1 MGNHSCIKLLT
12 RKEYHPIWSIMAS
25 TGVSMDGVIE
35 LLNEG
40 KRDLLMSAIPDAVAN
55 FSKCC
60 EMLVALKGEMAE
72 ECAEAYFY
80 YGRALLELSRVES
93 GVLGNALDGV
103 DMDADA
109 SRTKISPTKGEKV
122 DYVDGMPIVEDVEGL
137 PSEKKAEIEE
147 KVADALEENF
157 DKHEMLAKAHNADN
171 TEEMT
176 DDDSAEDKMET
187 DAENIDEKSEEPGNL
202 EQAWQ
207 MFDLA
212 KVIYAKAK
220 NEVKECESLIH
231 LAEVSLE
238 NSNFKQAVEDLQTCL
253 AKRLKTLPADS
264 RSIAETHYQLGVAQA
279 HCEDFVN
286 AEKSLKAAIAVLDT
300 RVENLKKMEVSENIK
315 KELAELE
322 ILCHDIKERMND
334 HKDMQKGVY
343 KQDKDF
349 VSVFKSADDGIV
361 ATEIGVKTTAGAIA

>member
-1 MGNHSCIKLLT
+1 
-12 RKEYHPIWSIMAS
+12 MAA
-25 TGVSMDGVIE
+25 TAVSMDRALE

-40 KRDLLMSAIPDAVAN
+40 KRDLLVSAIPDAVTN

-60 EMLVALKGEMAE
+60 EMLVTLKGEMGV

-80 YGRALLELSRVES
+80 YGKALLELSRVES

-103 DMDADA
+103 NMDAE
-109 SRTKISPTKGEKV
+109 TSPTKGV
-122 DYVDGMPIVEDVEGL
+122 VVEDAEGL
-137 PSEKKAEIEE
+137 PTEKKAEIEE
-147 KVADALEENF
+147 KVADALADNF

-171 TEEMT
+171 TEET
-176 DDDSAEDKMET
+176 EEDTGEDKMET
-187 DAENIDEKSEEPGNL
+187 DVEKTEEPGNL

-212 KVIYAKAK
+212 KVIYGKAK
-220 NEVKECESLIH
+220 NEVKECESLI
-231 LAEVSLE
+231 LLGEVSLE
-238 NSNFKQAVEDLQTCL
+238 NSNFKQAVEDLMTCL
-253 AKRLKTLPADS
+253 AKRLKALPADS

-279 HCEDFVN
+279 HCEDFAN

-300 RVENLKKMEVSENIK
+300 RVVNLKKMEVSENIK
-315 KELAELE
+315 KELAELTV
-322 ILCHDIKERMND
+322 LCNDIKERMND

-349 VSVFKSADDGIV
+349 VSVFKSAHDGIA